1 MKKLICALL
10 PLALGLSLAA
20 CSSWSVE
27 IKEPEDLS
35 TGSAEEDES
44 SSSEERENTA
54 PFEIKEV
61 IMAKDFLGEA
71 FLEKY
76 GFDLES
82 IILAETNG
90 ETIYFV
96 AGGYPKD
103 SGHHIYK
110 DYIEMLFSINYDGAE
125 LSGPYITKSA
135 GTNRYSVVFDLNG
148 EAFIIENNIN
158 LRAGE
163 DNGAPEYTITK
174 VGESEA
180 KTIVSAKDIDGK
192 IFDSVTNSWAN
203 SYTFVDSV
211 ANGDDGN
218 WYVTMSGENAVRVLV
233 LDSDFNE
240 IRREEDKKVGGL
252 MRTPSGKLVCIDGE
266 SVSLFDTDS
275 LAPSDV
281 RIALPEGTQMIFGGN
296 SFYDLICVT
305 EAGAFGVSLE
315 TGETVLLTE
324 LAEYPELYMVS
335 GVFVSDDGTVIII

>member
-1 MKKLICALL
+1 MKKLICAFLA
-10 PLALGLSLAA
+10 LALGLSLAA
-20 CSSWSVE
+20 CSNWSVE
-27 IKEPEDLS
+27 IKKPEDLS
-35 TGSAEEDES
+35 TGSAEESES
-44 SSSEERENTA
+44 SPSEDCESTA
-54 PFEIKEV
+54 PFEVKEV
-61 IMAKDFLGEA
+61 IISKDFLGET

-110 DYIEMLFSINYDGAE
+110 DYMEMLFSINYDGTE
-125 LSGPYITKSA
+125 LSEPYITKSA
-135 GTNRYSVVFDLNG
+135 GTHRYSVVFDRNG
-148 EAFIIENNIN
+148 EAFIIENN
-158 LRAGE
+158 LSLLAGE

-180 KTIVSAKDIDGK
+180 KTIVSAKDIEGK
-192 IFDSVTNSWAN
+192 SFDSVTKSWVD

-218 WYVTMSGENAVRVLV
+218 WYITMSGENAARVLV
-233 LDSDFNE
+233 LGSDFNE
-240 IRREEDKKVGGL
+240 IRREEDKKAGGL
-252 MRTPSGKLVCIDGE
+252 MRTPSGKLVCLDGE
-266 SVSLFDTDS
+266 SAALFDTDS

-315 TGETVLLTE
+315 TGETVLLTD
-324 LAEYPELYMVS
+324 LAEYPELYMVR
-335 GVFVSDDGTVIII
+335 GVFVSDDGTVIIL